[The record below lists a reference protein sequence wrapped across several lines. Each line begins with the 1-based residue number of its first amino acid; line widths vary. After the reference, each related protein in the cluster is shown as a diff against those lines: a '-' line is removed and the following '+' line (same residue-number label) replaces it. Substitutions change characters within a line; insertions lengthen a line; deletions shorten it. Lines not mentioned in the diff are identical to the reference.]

1 MTTPPPGN
9 PKALAPQLER
19 VHERLRPDYVHGWI
33 ANPKRYLPYTGMPV
47 NIPYDKPVSQ
57 DLYVGDSEQQLGAL
71 TDLLMHYDEFT
82 KRQFSLEPYLPQV
95 ASPPAE
101 EQASEGSAEQN
112 SEALKA
118 PDEQVKNGRSVAI
131 R

>member
-1 MTTPPPGN
+1 
-9 PKALAPQLER
+9 
-19 VHERLRPDYVHGWI
+19 
-33 ANPKRYLPYTGMPV
+33 MPV

-82 KRQFSLEPYLPQV
+82 KRQFSLDPYLPQV

-101 EQASEGSAEQN
+101 EQAREGSAEQN

-118 PDEQVKNGRSVAI
+118 PDEQVKTGDPALDDITAASGSSDSIDAGKSVSMKLPRSRVNAY
-131 R
+131 RTVTQTKSPL